1 MEKILQIDSV
11 VLKIPIVDQV
21 NLETVL
27 VPLLRSWKEIVVN
40 NMHNDNKDNISL
52 FIFLTILIY
61 DYLITVAYFNNRFS
75 VFRFFYMYIF
85 TFSNVYVCDKT
96 AKS

>member
-11 VLKIPIVDQV
+11 VLKISIVDQV

-52 FIFLTILIY
+52 LS
-61 DYLITVAYFNNRFS
+61 FS
-75 VFRFFYMYIF
+75 YNINIRLLNHRCL
-85 TFSNVYVCDKT
+85 S
-96 AKS
+96 